1 MNDTI
6 KRHDKPG
13 ISPAS
18 LVVGAALGAGAAVA
32 ANYAMK
38 DEKTK
43 KKVTDAIIKVRDH
56 TRSYVENAASGKT
69 GEKILNKKDAI
80 TEDLKEKGAKIL
92 SEKSKN

>member
-18 LVVGAALGAGAAVA
+18 LMVGAALGAGASVA

-43 KKVTDAIIKVRDH
+43 KKVADALTKVRDH
-56 TRSYVENAASGKT
+56 TRSYVENVASGKT
-69 GEKILNKKDAI
+69 GEEILDKKDAL
-80 TEDLKEKGAKIL
+80 TEELKEKGAKIL
-92 SEKSKN
+92 TEKNKN

>member
-18 LVVGAALGAGAAVA
+18 LMVGAALGAGAAVA

-43 KKVTDAIIKVRDH
+43 KKVADALTKVRDH
-56 TRSYVENAASGKT
+56 TRSYVENVASGKT
-69 GEKILNKKDAI
+69 GEEILDKKDAL
-80 TEDLKEKGAKIL
+80 TKELKEKGAKIL
-92 SEKSKN
+92 TEKNKN